1 LWNNPPKC
9 CWFFIAS
16 CNTCKNY
23 KKMHGTIF
31 VQHLKKDMLAT
42 NYNYIKSSIILRCKK
57 APQCKFILTSYQQ
70 VHKVNDEN

>member
-1 LWNNPPKC
+1 
-9 CWFFIAS
+9 
-16 CNTCKNY
+16 
-23 KKMHGTIF
+23 MHGTIF